1 MCLSAPKAPSAP
13 IQRVAAP
20 VVSQAVEAVERPIEL
35 VDKTGLQELL
45 KEKGVATAIYYPLP
59 LHLQKCFSYLG
70 YREGDFPVAEEAA
83 REVLALPIYPELTS
97 DQQNFIA
104 SSINSFYKL

>member
-35 VDKTGLQELL
+35 ITADIDMKKKKKRVIKSGKSALTTGLALN
-45 KEKGVATAIYYPLP
+45 TA
-59 LHLQKCFSYLG
+59 
-70 YREGDFPVAEEAA
+70 
-83 REVLALPIYPELTS
+83 TS
-97 DQQNFIA
+97 DSGTNYTA
-104 SSINSFYKL
+104 

>member
-35 VDKTGLQELL
+35 VTADKDMKKKKKRVIKSG
-45 KEKGVATAIYYPLP
+45 KTALTT
-59 LHLQKCFSYLG
+59 
-70 YREGDFPVAEEAA
+70 
-83 REVLALPIYPELTS
+83 VLALNTATADSGVNYS
-97 DQQNFIA
+97 A
-104 SSINSFYKL
+104 